1 MAESIFIETTIPS
14 YYVAR
19 PSRDVVHA
27 ARQQLTIAWWTHKR
41 KEFDLYSSELVLT
54 ELSRGDQEMAQK
66 RLELLEE
73 ARLLDLNDSVN
84 AIAKALVKGG
94 IIPVKAAEDAVH
106 ISCAAVHGMDYLL
119 TWNCRHIANPQIRR
133 RIRKCLNECGFE
145 MPIICT
151 PEEFEL

>member
-1 MAESIFIETTIPS
+1 MAESVFIETTIPS

-19 PSRDVVHA
+19 PSRDVVQA

-41 KEFDLYSSELVLT
+41 KEFDLYSSELVVT
-54 ELSRGDQEMAQK
+54 EVSRGDQEMAEK
-66 RLELLEE
+66 RLELLDE
-73 ARLLDLNDSVN
+73 ARLLDLNESVIT
-84 AIAKALVKGG
+84 IAKALVNSG

-119 TWNCRHIANPQIRR
+119 TWNCRHIANPRISRR
-133 RIRKCLNECGFE
+133 VRKCLDECGYD
-145 MPIICT
+145 MPVICT